1 MHWSVWCG
9 VALLCSGVF
18 CAENCVDFHDCKTCN
33 VNVTKANTSCQWQ
46 ICIGVSEGCVANVSA
61 NCTEMNETMC
71 AVPTMS
77 TPVPTP
83 TKSTPAPAHTTA
95 VSTPASPTNSSNT
108 TSGVTVV
115 TLTPNTT
122 SLTTTPGTTNGTT
135 TAPPLPHRNSTF
147 DAASFIGGIVLVLGL
162 QAVIF
167 FAVKFCKSK
176 DRNYHTL

>member
-83 TKSTPAPAHTTA
+83 TKSTP
-95 VSTPASPTNSSNT
+95 
-108 TSGVTVV
+108 GVTVV